1 MRVAINGFGR
11 IGRAVTRLIEAREG
25 IELVHINDLAPT
37 EMLAYLLRR
46 DSVHGSW
53 DVPVVAVP
61 DGIQIA
67 GRVVP
72 VTKEKDP
79 SKLPWAAL
87 DVDVVL
93 ECTGAFT
100 TREQCAVHLAAGAKR
115 VLLSA
120 PAKGPVDATIVVGVN
135 DDTYDASKHFIV
147 SCASC
152 TTNCLAPL
160 VKALHEAFGILRGTM
175 TTIHAY
181 TMDQALLDSP
191 HRKGD
196 FTRGRAAAINIVP
209 TSTGAAKAIGLVYP
223 PLAGKLDGLAIRV
236 PVPDG
241 SLTDLDIDVAREVTL
256 DEVKAA
262 LHAAALGPMRGVLEV
277 SDDPLVS
284 SDIVGNPHSCIV
296 DAHQTYV
303 IDGRMV
309 KVLAWYDNEWGF
321 ANRMVDLALIL
332 GGTP

>member
-11 IGRAVTRLIEAREG
+11 IGRAVTRLIESREG
-25 IELVHINDLAPT
+25 VELVHINDLAPT
-37 EMLAYLLRR
+37 DMLAYLLRR

-53 DVPVVAVP
+53 DVPVVAVE
-61 DGIQIA
+61 DGIEIA
-67 GRVVP
+67 GRLIP

-135 DDTYDASKHFIV
+135 DDTYDPAKHFVV